1 MRRQEKA
8 KQALGRQSTEVRKA
22 GPPSSPISTRDFLLP
37 AQEAELPRAVFIHDD
52 AHGQGDG
59 RQQEGTHGEGQ
70 VQHLVLVLT
79 DGPVVHLQVLL
90 GVDFGGV
97 RGVEAGRVR

>member
-8 KQALGRQSTEVRKA
+8 KQALGRQEHGGEESRSILITSIIIITGV
-22 GPPSSPISTRDFLLP
+22 SP
-37 AQEAELPRAVFIHDD
+37 AQETQLAGAVFVHDD

-70 VQHLVLVLT
+70 VQHLVLVLA
-79 DGPVVHLQVLL
+79 DGPVIHLQVLL
-90 GVDFGGV
+90 GFGFGGV
-97 RGVEAGRVR
+97 GAIEAG

>member
-22 GPPSSPISTRDFLLP
+22 SPPSSVSASDFLLP
-37 AQEAELPRAVFIHDD
+37 AQEPELPRAVFIHDD

-59 RQQEGTHGEGQ
+59 GQQEGTHGEGQ
-70 VQHLVLVLT
+70 VQHLILVLT
-79 DGPVVHLQVLL
+79 DGPVIHLQVLL
-90 GVDFGGV
+90 RVGFGGV
-97 RGVEAGRVR
+97 GDIEAGGVS